1 MNRVNREN
9 HPISLVLR
17 GHRLI
22 NRVINQT
29 IGRWFRR
36 FTKINDI
43 EIINNYFKLS
53 FDIIHI
59 DERIQERLS
68 KESIPISSPI
78 SKNYSL
84 FLHPSRRKS
93 HRYKPPR
100 SICHNTPGTYLE
112 GWFFSFCERTLDLE
126 GVFSGLNSVKR
137 EATMASACHFRATT

>member
-17 GHRLI
+17 GDRLI

-59 DERIQERLS
+59 DDRIQERLS
-68 KESIPISSPI
+68 EESIPISSPI

-84 FLHPSRRKS
+84 FLHPHAENPIVISRLEA
-93 HRYKPPR
+93 YVT
-100 SICHNTPGTYLE
+100 TPQGHISK
-112 GWFFSFCERTLDLE
+112 GGFFPS
-126 GVFSGLNSVKR
+126 
-137 EATMASACHFRATT
+137 ASEPLIWRACFPG